1 MLWEGKLVPSR
12 LKWEQEWTCYYI
24 RVRSIKTPF
33 ILLFPSPPLFS
44 ISLPFSHFASLLCN
58 RETKVRQSIA
68 IFFANYYSQNLLSP
82 VHNLAGEL
90 PFHPIFLLGES
101 AIWTLSA
108 FLVWLQQS
116 QCHFSSKMT
125 KVLTHLK
132 RGQQSQLCTAC
143 FCLLMCQRLT
153 SPSDPFLQPG
163 EEFFSNKT
171 VEDVLVTTWTK
182 DKMVT
187 IPWSAKLWEA
197 VKVSFVCESTC
208 TALSLASS
216 KSLYT
221 LCFHYLLVFIPP
233 A

>member
-1 MLWEGKLVPSR
+1 
-12 LKWEQEWTCYYI
+12 
-24 RVRSIKTPF
+24 
-33 ILLFPSPPLFS
+33 
-44 ISLPFSHFASLLCN
+44 
-58 RETKVRQSIA
+58 
-68 IFFANYYSQNLLSP
+68 
-82 VHNLAGEL
+82 
-90 PFHPIFLLGES
+90 
-101 AIWTLSA
+101 
-108 FLVWLQQS
+108 
-116 QCHFSSKMT
+116 MT

-208 TALSLASS
+208 TALFSCLQQKLVHAVLPLLASVHTACINTVAPIVS
-216 KSLYT
+216 FLLEAAVIANFCLSFASYFLVHS
-221 LCFHYLLVFIPP
+221 FSYLLDTSDFGGKPP
-233 A
+233 SFCSCHRTQP